1 MWIGW
6 IIFWEGKAAC
16 WMSGTERRKRAGQR
30 WEVQD
35 EGEERRSSML
45 DWNRSQTQWG
55 QEREREGGRREE
67 VMDGKRSRERD
78 RLVLV
83 IGVDGREKYNTGARE
98 REGRVMGKMH
108 GPASM

>member
-35 EGEERRSSML
+35 EGEEVV
-45 DWNRSQTQWG
+45 D
-55 QEREREGGRREE
+55 
-67 VMDGKRSRERD
+67 DGLESKP
-78 RLVLV
+78 
-83 IGVDGREKYNTGARE
+83 NPMGARE
-98 REGRVMGKMH
+98 REGRRKERGSDGWQKKARK
-108 GPASM
+108 G